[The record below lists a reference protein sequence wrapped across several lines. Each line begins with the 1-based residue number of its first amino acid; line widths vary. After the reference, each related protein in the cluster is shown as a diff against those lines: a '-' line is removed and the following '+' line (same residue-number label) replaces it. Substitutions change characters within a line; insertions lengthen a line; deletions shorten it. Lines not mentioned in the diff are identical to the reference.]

1 MIMTVKV
8 RRMIKAMGTEFEAT
22 VYLPEGPDLTKDRR
36 EKADKLDCI
45 LQAEVGKINREYD
58 TLDKKTK
65 NTEIEKWRW
74 LGGKLDN
81 ILSSVALIIEQSD
94 KNNYYIWPAVGQHLR
109 KELSRGLDDNKRSG
123 TKKDHYRKCWALYTI
138 PGTDWIT
145 SWVGWDAFTD
155 RGEQLVYSERLMPL
169 LGEKFSNLKGK
180 LGPDD
185 FKEIAKL
192 TVKYIPTQ
200 AKTPKD
206 IDSMPET
213 TLIEIAQSIHR
224 DFSKTKERRA

>member
-1 MIMTVKV
+1 
-8 RRMIKAMGTEFEAT
+8 MGTDFEAT
-22 VYLPEGPDLTKDRR
+22 IYLPEDLPLTKDRR
-36 EKADKLDCI
+36 EKAEKLDSI
-45 LQAEVGKINREYD
+45 LKTEVAKINNEYD
-58 TLDKKTK
+58 TLDKETK

-81 ILSSVALIIEQSD
+81 ILNSISLIEQSD
-94 KNNYYIWPAVGQHLR
+94 INNYHIWPAIGQHLR
-109 KELSRGLDDNKRSG
+109 KELSRGLDDEKRSG
-123 TKKDHYRKCWALYTI
+123 TKKDHYRKCWALYKV

-145 SWVGWDAFTD
+145 SWIGWDAFTD

-169 LGEKFSNLKGK
+169 LGEKLGNLKKK

-192 TVKYIPTQ
+192 TVKYIPSL

-213 TLIEIAQSIHR
+213 GLIKIAESICR
-224 DFSKTKERRA
+224 DFLKEKRRRT